1 MKKKAVIRNK
11 LLHAVR
17 TPMFKS
23 QVVQDKK
30 KESKK
35 TGSYLTPLT
44 STLIQCPS

>member
-1 MKKKAVIRNK
+1 MKKKAEIRNK

-17 TPMFKS
+17 TPMFRSRVEK
-23 QVVQDKK
+23 DKK

-44 STLIQCPS
+44 STLIQCSS